1 MTENMTIESF
11 FVADYQRLK
20 KENDI
25 LKDANDA
32 LHRELEKNT
41 SDCGFIDIGRKTE
54 AIRCNVATSYYAFD
68 KETTWGKL
76 DAEQLENLAGKEDEA
91 LLEKAKTAYKRWGG
105 KVYEEEKRAFPF
117 TVEFATYKGRNRYA
131 YDPDKNRTELVVV
144 SEEADTNS
152 YVNARLE
159 AECRAIAAEEIREM
173 IRDRIEDL
181 KNTKDDEYAD

>member
-11 FVADYQRLK
+11 FLADYQRLK
-20 KENDI
+20 KENDE
-25 LKDANDA
+25 LKEQIKE
-32 LHRELEKNT
+32 HELEKITNT
-41 SDCGFIDIGRKTE
+41 SDCGFTDLGRKTE
-54 AIRCNVATSYYAFD
+54 AIMCNVATSYSSFD

-76 DAEQLENLAGKEDEA
+76 DVEQLENLAGKEDEA
-91 LLEKAKTAYKRWGG
+91 LLEKAKTACQRWGG
-105 KVYEEEKRAFPF
+105 KVYEEEKRTFPF

-131 YDPDKNRTELVVV
+131 YDPDKKRTELVIV

-173 IRDRIEDL
+173 IRDRIDEL
-181 KNTKDDEYAD
+181 NNTKDDEDAD

>member
-1 MTENMTIESF
+1 M
-11 FVADYQRLK
+11 K

-41 SDCGFIDIGRKTE
+41 SDCGFTDLGRKTE
-54 AIRCNVATSYYAFD
+54 AFRCEVAGSYSSFGD
-68 KETTWGKL
+68 DSTWGKL
-76 DAEQLENLAGKEDEA
+76 DVEQLENLAGKEDEA
-91 LLEKAKTAYKRWGG
+91 LLEKAKTACKRWVG

-117 TVEFATYKGRNRYA
+117 TVEFVTYKGRNRYA
-131 YDPDKNRTELVVV
+131 YDPDENSRELVIV

-159 AECRAIAAEEIREM
+159 AECKAIAAEEIREM
-173 IRDRIEDL
+173 IRDRIDEL
-181 KNTKDDEYAD
+181 NNTKDDEYAD